1 MGEKNMKRMAL
12 FIALVAG
19 LVLATGCQNKTTSPA
34 APPQATPAGYTIS
47 LTASPSSAGINEVII
62 LVAQVT
68 SGGQNVADG
77 FTVSF
82 TTDLGVFQENSQNQA
97 SVTTV
102 AGRATV
108 HLVSDAGGDGTV
120 TVHVPGAS
128 ASVAV
133 HFHGSSPATVAIF
146 SVLPSRG
153 KPAGGER
160 VTIQG
165 RGFVSLVAP
174 GVTFVIGSVAYP
186 AQITNQA
193 ADGSYLTVIT
203 PAVGQSSTQ
212 DRVADIVVKT
222 IAASATLAGGF
233 TFSADTGV
241 PMLLSVTP
249 QSASA
254 RGGDI
259 LTLTGKYFTEPISVI
274 FHFVANGVAKDLPA
288 QVLAVTHLADGTDTA
303 KVQVPQ
309 ASLGVVTQAVPV
321 NFEIR
326 NAVGGSSSQTAT
338 YPQVFYY
345 SADGSPPALYYIS
358 PTLGSAAGGEVITLV
373 GSYLV
378 QPLTVKIGVLDEQVL
393 SVSTDGTQTTVL
405 THSLSGSVPTQAQDV
420 TVTTT
425 YGSATLSSAFTYK
438 ESQAPQIFSLTP
450 ESGPIEG
457 GTRVTI
463 VGQGFQTP
471 VQVYFGDRQAQVQS
485 SNYSEIVCLSPSITV
500 TQPSTPTTVAVTVL
514 NVNSGQR
521 SGSVNFRYGEAMFI
535 SSIAPGTGPDTG
547 GTTVTIYGQGF
558 SSPVAVT
565 LAGTPALVLDVAGT
579 EIIVRSSA
587 VLNRSCNNITG
598 PVGVTNINSSLTVS
612 GPTFTYTPAKP
623 VIVGVSVSGTGASG
637 NTIPQVGTTC
647 ASGTYTVTLTGQL
660 FELTT
665 PSLVGS
671 AMRVTLGTVPPL
683 AATTTFVDSTHV
695 TFVVPSLAA
704 MTFNTT
710 ACTIGGNAGTIPVDT
725 PVDVTITNVNNGCSD
740 TLKAALFVRPCNP
753 VCQ

>member
-12 FIALVAG
+12 FIALAAN

-34 APPQATPAGYTIS
+34 ALPQATPAGYAIS

-108 HLVSDAGGDGTV
+108 HLVSDVGGDGTV

-153 KPAGGER
+153 KPQGGER

-174 GVTFVIGSVAYP
+174 GVTFVISGVAYP
-186 AQITNQA
+186 AQIVDQA

-212 DRVADIVVKT
+212 DRVADVTVKT

-241 PMLLSVTP
+241 PMLTNVTP

-259 LTLTGKYFTEPISVI
+259 ITLTGKYFTEPISVI
-274 FHFVANGVAKDLPA
+274 FHFVANGVAKDLPGL
-288 QVLAVTHLADGTDTA
+288 VLAVTHLADGTDTA

-309 ASLGVVTQAVPV
+309 ASLGLVTQPVPV
-321 NFEIR
+321 NLEIR
-326 NAVGGSSSQTAT
+326 NQVGSANSQVAT

-345 SADGSPPALYYIS
+345 SADGTPPVLYYIS
-358 PTLGSAAGGEVITLV
+358 PTLGSAAGNEVITLV
-373 GSYLV
+373 GAFLV
-378 QPLTVKIGVLDEQVL
+378 QPLTVRIGTIDEQVL
-393 SVSTDGTQTTVL
+393 SVSTDGTQVTVL
-405 THSLSGSVPTQAQDV
+405 TRPVPGSVPTQAQDV
-420 TVTTT
+420 TVTTP
-425 YGSATLSSAFTYK
+425 YGSVTLTGVFTYK
-438 ESQAPQIFSLTP
+438 EGQAPEIWSLTP

-463 VGQGFQTP
+463 VGKGFQTP

-485 SNYSEIVCLSPSITV
+485 SNYSQIVCLSPSITV
-500 TQPSTPTTVAVTVL
+500 AQPSTPTTVAVTVL

-535 SSIAPGTGPDTG
+535 SAIGPGVGPDTG

-558 SSPVAVT
+558 SSPIAVT
-565 LAGTPALVLDVAGT
+565 LAGVPALVLDVAGT
-579 EIIVRSSA
+579 EIIVSSGG
-587 VLNRSCNNITG
+587 VLNRSCNNLTG
-598 PVGVTNINSSLTVS
+598 PVQVTNINSNLSAT
-612 GPTFTYTPAKP
+612 GPAFTYTPAKP
-623 VIVGVSVSGTGASG
+623 VIVGVSASGTGASG
-637 NTIPQVGTTC
+637 NMIPQVGTTC
-647 ASGTYTVTLTGQL
+647 ASGTYTVTLTGQF
-660 FELTT
+660 FELV
-665 PSLVGS
+665 SSGGGS
-671 AMRVTLGTVPPL
+671 AMRVNLGTVPPL
-683 AATTTFVDSTHV
+683 ATTTTFVDSTHV
-695 TFVVPSLAA
+695 TFIVPSLTA

-710 ACTIGGNAGTIPVDT
+710 VCTIGGNPGTIPVDT
-725 PVDVTITNVNNGCSD
+725 PVDVTITNVNNGCTD
-740 TLKAALFVRPCNP
+740 TLKGALFVRPCNP